1 MKLLDFILGLTVA
14 QNIPHSRQNLKNAD
28 WETITIKEVLG
39 KDGKVHVLRTYTTR
53 VGRYRQ

>member
-1 MKLLDFILGLTVA
+1 MKLLDFFGMLSIA
-14 QNIPHSRQNLKNAD
+14 KAIPHSRENLKKAD

-53 VGRYRQ
+53 VGRYR